1 MSVIVKAFVSYQHH
15 VQQNGVAGTKLGQH
29 VAVHFVKVLV
39 PNPTKVTWLAVHVKP
54 DASAY
59 QDTSETKRG
68 TVSHGANVLH
78 KILAV
83 KMNTIHGVEVHV
95 KKQSVLVFNHMD
107 TIAILKEI
115 IRNVLLPVK
124 KDVNVF
130 LDTFV
135 MMLLT
140 VTVSVNVLLSINV
153 SPIQSLQRMHHQLQ
167 LRQHQPMED

>member
-1 MSVIVKAFVSYQHH
+1 MFVIVKEFVSYQHH
-15 VQQNGVAGTKLGQH
+15 AQQNGVAGTKLGPR
-29 VAVHFVKVLV
+29 VAVHSVKVLV
-39 PNPTKVTWLAVHVKP
+39 LNPTKVTWLVVHVKP

-78 KILAV
+78 KILVV

-95 KKQSVLVFNHMD
+95 KKQNVLVFNHMD
-107 TIAILKEI
+107 TIAIPKGI
-115 IRNVLLPVK
+115 ILNVLLPVK

-153 SPIQSLQRMHHQLQ
+153 SPIQSPQRMHHQLQ